1 MDNELMMR
9 GILAIYIAMNAL
21 RLLAYLPQIAAVAR
35 DPHGAAAISMPTWIF
50 WACSHASTA
59 VYCMLIAGDAL
70 LAGMM
75 WGSCAGA
82 SAIAALTILK
92 RRGACLVAAA

>member
-1 MDNELMMR
+1 MDNELMVQ
-9 GILAIYIAMNAL
+9 GISAIYITMNAL
-21 RLLAYLPQIAAVAR
+21 RLLAYIPQIAAVAR
-35 DPHGAAAISMPTWIF
+35 DRHGAAAISVPTWIF

-59 VYCMLIAGDAL
+59 VYCMLVAGDAL

-82 SAIAALTILK
+82 SAIAAMAIVK
-92 RRGACLVAAA
+92 RRAACLVAAA